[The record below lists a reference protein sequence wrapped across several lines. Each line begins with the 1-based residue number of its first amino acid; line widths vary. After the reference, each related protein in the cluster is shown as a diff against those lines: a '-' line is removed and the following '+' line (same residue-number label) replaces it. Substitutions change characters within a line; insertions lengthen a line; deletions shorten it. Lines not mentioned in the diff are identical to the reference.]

1 MLKVYICED
10 SKDQRTR
17 FESDLTDILKEE
29 FSDMISLGLSSG
41 NPDDI
46 LDAIRA
52 DNTLGIFFLDIDL
65 SARINGIQL
74 ASEIRKIQPRCYI
87 IFVTTHSEMS
97 YMTFSYKVEAMD
109 FIIKDNAADVKH
121 RVRQCLLN
129 CYHLSNHFVESVNK
143 NYMVKIGSCV
153 KAVPYDDIL
162 FFEASENARKV
173 ILKAKNSQ
181 FEFTGKLKDIES
193 ELGDKLYR
201 CHRSFLVNRENVIN
215 VDKENSEV
223 VLDGGIVCP
232 MSVRLGKGLY

>member
-87 IFVTTHSEMS
+87 IFVTTHRDVL
-97 YMTFSYKVEAMD
+97 YD
-109 FIIKDNAADVKH
+109 FFI
-121 RVRQCLLN
+121 
-129 CYHLSNHFVESVNK
+129 
-143 NYMVKIGSCV
+143 
-153 KAVPYDDIL
+153 
-162 FFEASENARKV
+162 
-173 ILKAKNSQ
+173 
-181 FEFTGKLKDIES
+181 
-193 ELGDKLYR
+193 
-201 CHRSFLVNRENVIN
+201 
-215 VDKENSEV
+215 
-223 VLDGGIVCP
+223 
-232 MSVRLGKGLY
+232 

>member
-143 NYMVKIGSCV
+143 NYMVIN
-153 KAVPYDDIL
+153 L
-162 FFEASENARKV
+162 FF
-173 ILKAKNSQ
+173 
-181 FEFTGKLKDIES
+181 
-193 ELGDKLYR
+193 
-201 CHRSFLVNRENVIN
+201 
-215 VDKENSEV
+215 
-223 VLDGGIVCP
+223 
-232 MSVRLGKGLY
+232 